1 MIGSKINILTSSG
14 IDISDGFVGD
24 LSKLLNDKLGANIS
38 SFKIPFSKQ
47 SRILI
52 KNRTID
58 PIKLIYGG
66 DDYEIIFTSSA
77 KNENK
82 IKKIANK
89 NKIKVTK
96 VGKIT
101 DKRGIFIDN
110 KKLNNTFSSY
120 QYFF

>member
-1 MIGSKINILTSSG
+1 M
-14 IDISDGFVGD
+14 
-24 LSKLLNDKLGANIS
+24 GANIS